1 MKLKNLGIFQIIFGL
16 LIILIVAFQYNFRP
30 FDSIYIKLMQLI
42 ISLLFN
48 PLIWIALLI
57 IFLGYKF
64 LKIEKDIN
72 VSLKSFLHI
81 IGLKVENRKIGI
93 LLIILGVVILAFQI
107 YQAGLFFTF
116 SFSRVGS
123 LFFNDLKGVFTIGSF
138 VLIILGSYI
147 LTGKQS

>member
-30 FDSIYIKLMQLI
+30 FDPIYIKFIQLI
-42 ISLLFN
+42 ISLLLN
-48 PLIWIALLI
+48 PLIWITILI

-64 LKIEKDIN
+64 LKIEQDIN
-72 VSLKSFLHI
+72 ISLKSFLDRR
-81 IGLKVENRKIGI
+81 GLKIEKRKIGI
-93 LLIILGVVILAFQI
+93 LLIILGGVILVFQI

-123 LFFNDLKGVFTIGSF
+123 LFFDDLKGVFTIGSL

-147 LTGKQS
+147 LTEKQS